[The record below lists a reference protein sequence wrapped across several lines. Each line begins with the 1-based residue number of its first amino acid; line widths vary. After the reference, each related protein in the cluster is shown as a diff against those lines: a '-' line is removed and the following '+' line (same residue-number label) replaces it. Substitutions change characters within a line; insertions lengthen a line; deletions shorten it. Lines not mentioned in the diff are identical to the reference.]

1 MKYIFPRLLILFV
14 LVLSACD
21 ALPALP
27 ADFFPADQPAVAVE
41 TPQLGTATATREPL
55 PTRTS
60 TPTLTPAPTRRSPFP
75 VNIGTP
81 LPDMGFPAIG
91 VGNTSNLKAAFSIS
105 SLRRQAAVLSADQQS
120 VVIASELGVTVFDR
134 QGNQVANWPALRL
147 FDMPCQNCLAVNR
160 DASMLAMLARSELGW
175 QIRVYD
181 IVDNQPVVYKTF
193 DLSQA
198 FRFAPNP
205 AHLALSPDGR
215 LLAYGPG
222 NAPFVVVDLST
233 DEQVYKSTGAVNSL
247 EFSPAGTLLAARRG
261 RELLV
266 WQTSNWRAGFQNL
279 LLPNENTPI
288 AFSGDDAK
296 LALALS
302 SKIRIY
308 DTERLKIEREY
319 NVRPT
324 YVTDRE
330 WQIAFTS
337 ETTLRG
343 YGLQWDN
350 RAQTGLV
357 TLSEWDISEPEPLTH
372 EEIQTESQD
381 SFGAFWG
388 INFSEQELPN
398 ILEPGDYRSMRFVGA
413 DVLLVN
419 GLHGACWFRLPTG
432 ESNCQGEADALIH
445 ASDALALRE
454 ERQLYNTLLTG
465 PSDEIRFTLDPNPIY
480 WVNRTADFLLLDIKG
495 ITTDLYGRDRNLP
508 AQSVPGV
515 FQSAA
520 ENANTLVFLTRE
532 RTELMYMTLVEKSS
546 LRAIFQKR
554 ETRLYK
560 PLAMALDG
568 SIYFLREDRDRNQ
581 AVLKLIPP
589 GTDTVRDL
597 TRIDLSAE
605 PQSMAVSTQNTLAIG
620 LQDGSIIF
628 VSLDA
633 LSNEYFQAL
642 QSPVS
647 ALTFSPDGRYLAAA
661 GQQGVQVF
669 TVMP

>member
-1 MKYIFPRLLILFV
+1 MKHIFPRLLILFV

-27 ADFFPADQPAVAVE
+27 ADFFPADQPAVVVE
-41 TPQLGTATATREPL
+41 TPQPGTATATREPL

-105 SLRRQAAVLSADQQS
+105 SLRRQAAALSADQQS

-134 QGNQVANWPALRL
+134 QGNQVANWPTLRL

-193 DLSQA
+193 DLLQA

-233 DEQVYKSTGAVNSL
+233 DEQVYKSTSAVNSL
-247 EFSPAGTLLAARRG
+247 EFSPTGTLLAARRG

-398 ILEPGDYRSMRFVGA
+398 NLEPGDYRSMRFVGA
-413 DVLLVN
+413 DTLLVN

-445 ASDALALRE
+445 ASDAQALRE
-454 ERQLYNTLLTG
+454 EHQLYNTLLTG
-465 PSDEIRFTLDPNPIY
+465 PGGEIRFTLDPNPIY

-495 ITTDLYGRDRNLP
+495 ITTDLYGQDRNLP